1 MERSKLVPRLAA
13 ALVAALLTPATVA
26 ETRTIIPDVYY
37 ATFSFAHEPVA
48 RIKPGDTVN
57 TTLLDSRGHDKTG
70 KLIIYADNVLTGPF
84 YVEGAE
90 PGDTLVVHLDK
101 IRLNRDWGWN
111 GVRVGLSAL
120 LPGYVQT
127 VYDNNYLEE
136 WLQPGRRNALKWHID
151 LEKKVTYPTRPLGDK
166 VKMEFPAIPAVGC
179 VGVAP
184 PNRTAIT
191 AGPTGPHGGN
201 IDYNGII
208 EGTTVYLN
216 VHEPG
221 ALFFLGDGHA
231 AHGDGELLGNGTE
244 TSLDATFTVD
254 VIKNKRIGY
263 TRLEEPDHLVTFGT
277 LPGRTHEGFQAAITE
292 MIQWLVND
300 YGVEPQ
306 EAHVLLG
313 LAAELKVAAWNNTFM
328 CRVAKKYLPERP
340 PVKMLSDKTD

>member
-1 MERSKLVPRLAA
+1 MRMLRPW
-13 ALVAALLTPATVA
+13 VAAILWLALQAVGFG
-26 ETRTIIPDVYY
+26 ETHEVFPDRFY

-48 RIKPGDTVN
+48 TVKPGDTVS
-57 TTLLDSRGHDKTG
+57 TTLLDSRGHDKNG
-70 KLIIYADNVLTGPF
+70 KLVIYADNVLTGPF
-84 YVEGAE
+84 LVEGAE
-90 PGDTLVVHLDK
+90 PGDTLVIHFNKV
-101 IRLNRDWGWN
+101 RLNRDWGWN

-120 LPGYVQT
+120 EPGYVQGI
-127 VYDNNYLEE
+127 YDNNFLEE

-151 LEKKVTYPTRPLGDK
+151 LEKKITYPTRPLGDK

-184 PNRTAIT
+184 PNKTAIT

-216 VHEPG
+216 VYERG

-244 TSLDATFTVD
+244 TSLDAEFTVD

-277 LPGRTHEGFQAAITE
+277 LPGRTHKGFQAAITE
-292 MIQWLVND
+292 MIKWLVSD
-300 YGVEPQ
+300 YGVKEP

-328 CRVAKKYLPERP
+328 CRIAKKYLPERR
-340 PVKMLSDKTD
+340 PVRMLSGASGD

>member
-1 MERSKLVPRLAA
+1 MRVNRPW
-13 ALVAALLTPATVA
+13 VAAIVWLTLQAVA
-26 ETRTIIPDVYY
+26 FGETHEVFPDRFY

-48 RIKPGDTVN
+48 TVEPGDTVV
-57 TTLLDSRGHDKTG
+57 TTLLDSRGHDKNG

-84 YVEGAE
+84 YVKGAE
-90 PGDTLVVHLDK
+90 PGDTLVVHFNK
-101 IRLNRDWGWN
+101 VRLNRDWGWN

-120 LPGYVQT
+120 TESYVDGI
-127 VYDNNYLEE
+127 YDNNFLEE
-136 WLQPGRRNALKWHID
+136 WLQPGRRNASKWYID
-151 LEKKVTYPTRPLGDK
+151 LEKKITYPTRPLGDK

-184 PNRTAIT
+184 PNKTAIT

-201 IDYNGII
+201 IDYNGLI

-216 VHEPG
+216 VFERG

-244 TSLDATFTVD
+244 TSLDAEFTVD
-254 VIKNKRIGY
+254 VIKGKRIGY

-277 LPGRTHEGFQAAITE
+277 LPGRTHQGFQAAITE

-300 YGVEPQ
+300 YDVKEA

-328 CRVAKKYLPERP
+328 CRVAKKYLPKRP
-340 PVKMLSDKTD
+340 PVRMLSGANSD